1 MPAKQKTK
9 PARKPRP
16 AAAKPAPGAAAASRA
31 ARVNTLRCNLY
42 LSADDLR
49 LLAFAKIENLPAV
62 IFLRAIV
69 AAEMLATA
77 ARMSPAEIVMG
88 WESLETFA
96 RDTLASLR

>member
-9 PARKPRP
+9 PARRKPRP
-16 AAAKPAPGAAAASRA
+16 GASAASRA

-49 LLAFAKIENLPAV
+49 LIAFAKIESLPAV

-69 AAEMLATA
+69 ASEMLATA
-77 ARMSPAEIVMG
+77 ARMAPAKIVSQ
-88 WESLETFA
+88 WDALETFA